1 MPELRK
7 DPVLGRWVIIS
18 TERAKRPKDF
28 KFEPEEKRVSPAEC
42 PFCPG
47 NESATPPEIFALR
60 DDKSQPN
67 TPGWSLRVIPNKF
80 PALRIE
86 GELNRRGEGIY
97 DRINGIGA
105 HEVIIEANDHQS
117 DLADLAPEAFTS
129 VVLAYQKRILDLKN
143 DTRFR
148 YVMIFKNF
156 GAVAGASLEHS
167 HSQLIA
173 TPIIPKRVIEEM
185 DGAKRYYE
193 YRERCIFCDIIA
205 QEIKVRKRLINENNT
220 FIAMCP
226 FAPRFPFET
235 WILPRTHLSNFEDTK
250 DTSINDL
257 AQILK
262 DVLLRLKKA
271 LNSPPY
277 NFIIHTAPITLKGIE
292 FYHYHIEIMPV
303 LTRIAGFEWGTGFY
317 INPTPPEESAT
328 YLKNIV

>member
-28 KFEPEEKRVSPAEC
+28 QFAPEEKRISPKDC

-47 NESATPPEIFALR
+47 NESATPPEIFVIR
-60 DDKSQPN
+60 ENNSGPN
-67 TPGWSLRVIPNKF
+67 APGWSLRVIPNKF

-97 DRINGIGA
+97 DRISGIGA
-105 HEVIIEANDHQS
+105 HEVIIETPDHQV
-117 DLADLAPEAFTS
+117 DLADLSPEAFTN
-129 VVLAYQKRILDLKN
+129 VILAYAKRTLDLKN
-143 DTRFR
+143 DARFR

-173 TPIIPKRVIEEM
+173 TPVIPKRVIEEM
-185 DGAKRYYE
+185 DGAKRYFE

-205 QEIKVRKRLINENNT
+205 QETKTRKRLIIENNS
-220 FIAMCP
+220 FVAICP

-235 WILPRTHLSNFEDTK
+235 WILPRNHISNFEDTSEGGLK
-250 DTSINDL
+250 DL
-257 AQILK
+257 ALILK
-262 DVLLRLKKA
+262 ACLLRLKKA
-271 LNSPPY
+271 LNEPPY
-277 NFIIHTAPITLKGIE
+277 NFIIHTTPITLKGID
-292 FYHYHIEIMPV
+292 FYHYHLEIIPV

-328 YLKNIV
+328 FLKNVM